1 MAEQEAEKQ
10 RDKWFNEDRPMVP
23 AKQVWKPKQIKDA
36 AVPMSITAAP
46 TPPKE
51 DDAAALTSST
61 SPVTPSSLGQIS
73 ELVDAPEEEDD
84 MLDYEPTPVHEGM
97 DINMVY
103 YLPAEFRAV
112 DEEGEVAQLDFG
124 PKNAIFEKPKE
135 PVTHLKPLYLRGHIN
150 GSPLT
155 RMLVDGGA
163 VVNLMPYAVFKK
175 LGLPDEELINTN
187 MVLNGFEGKEK
198 TEAKGV
204 MYVEL
209 TVGSKTLATAFFV
222 AEVQGNYNVI
232 LGRDW
237 VHANQCVPSTMHQF
251 LIQWVDD
258 EVEVIHADNSACVA
272 LADASVDWQH
282 PNATCL
288 TGRDL
293 SEFDFLSATKNGFV
307 PVSLKPVGGN
317 RLQGMICLNGF

>member
-1 MAEQEAEKQ
+1 
-10 RDKWFNEDRPMVP
+10 
-23 AKQVWKPKQIKDA
+23 
-36 AVPMSITAAP
+36 MSMIV
-46 TPPKE
+46 
-51 DDAAALTSST
+51 S
-61 SPVTPSSLGQIS
+61 
-73 ELVDAPEEEDD
+73 
-84 MLDYEPTPVHEGM
+84 PTPVAVLPTIDEVSEPENEEEMVDYENTPDRGGM

-103 YLPAEFRAV
+103 YLPAEFRAI
-112 DEEGEVAQLDFG
+112 DEEGEVAQLDLG

-135 PVTHLKPLYLRGHIN
+135 PVKHLKPLFVKGHIN
-150 GSPLT
+150 GSPVA

-163 VVNLMPYAVFKK
+163 VVNLMPYSVFKK
-175 LGLPDEELINTN
+175 LGLNDDDLMKTN

-204 MYVEL
+204 MSVEL

-237 VHANQCVPSTMHQF
+237 LHANQCVPSTLHQF

-258 EVEVIHADNSACVA
+258 EVEVVHADNSVCVA
-272 LADASVDWQH
+272 LADSLVDWQH

-293 SEFDFLSATKNGFV
+293 SDFDFLSATKNGFV
-307 PVSLKPVGGN
+307 PVSLKPIGSN
-317 RLQGMICLNGF
+317 RLPNI

>member
-1 MAEQEAEKQ
+1 M
-10 RDKWFNEDRPMVP
+10 EDTT
-23 AKQVWKPKQIKDA
+23 
-36 AVPMSITAAP
+36 VPMITAAAP
-46 TPPKE
+46 TPSKE
-51 DDAAALTSST
+51 EDTLVVAT
-61 SPVTPSSLGQIS
+61 SPPSPTLSAIDENS
-73 ELVDAPEEEDD
+73 EP
-84 MLDYEPTPVHEGM
+84 EPTPEDDEEMVDFENTPVREGVDM
-97 DINMVY
+97 NMVY

-135 PVTHLKPLYLRGHIN
+135 PVNHLKPLYIRGHIN
-150 GSPLT
+150 GSPVA

-163 VVNLMPYAVFKK
+163 VVNLMPYSVFKK
-175 LGLPDEELINTN
+175 LKLNEDDLMKTN

-204 MYVEL
+204 MSVEL

-237 VHANQCVPSTMHQF
+237 LHANQCVLSTLHQF

-258 EVEVIHADNSACVA
+258 EVEVVHADNLSCVA
-272 LADASVDWQH
+272 LADSLVDWQH

-288 TGRDL
+288 TGRNL
-293 SEFDFLSATKNGFV
+293 SDFDFLSATKNGFV
-307 PVSLKPVGGN
+307 PISLKPIGSN
-317 RLQGMICLNGF
+317 RLPHM